1 MTEVIFYTKQ
11 LGTYSKNIDSFMKL
25 FNACLDRLTEHAG
38 IGTKLSSRIEIETNI
53 KYCMV
58 EQ

>member
-1 MTEVIFYTKQ
+1 MIVYTKQ

-25 FNACLDRLTEHAG
+25 FNACLDRLTEHAE